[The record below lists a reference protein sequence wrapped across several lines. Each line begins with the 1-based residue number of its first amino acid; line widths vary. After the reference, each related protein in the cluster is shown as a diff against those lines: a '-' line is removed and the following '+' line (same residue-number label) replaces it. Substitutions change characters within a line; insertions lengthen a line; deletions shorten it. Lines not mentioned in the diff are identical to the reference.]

1 MTGPLVQISTTPL
14 PEDQDH
20 LFSIDGTDYYIPRVL
35 PGSLTVEAMAKATE
49 IGDVPATMWVMER
62 VLGPEAVKALRTC
75 PTVRKEEILA
85 IQAIIRERVFGPAE
99 QEGKG

>member
-1 MTGPLVQISTTPL
+1 MTGPLVKISTEPIA
-14 PEDQDH
+14 DDRDH
-20 LFSIDGTDYYIPRVL
+20 LFSIDGKDYYIPREL

-49 IGDVPATMWVMER
+49 IGDVPATMWIMER
-62 VLGPEAVKALRTC
+62 VLGADAIRALRAC

-85 IQAIIRERVFGPAE
+85 IQEIIRNRVFGPAE